1 MTTQTLDRPQWS
13 AFGQRALVALIAA
26 PAANVIVYVIAAALG
41 VLPDSVL
48 VGPMEQPIT
57 VIPVIMASLMGAIA
71 GIGVYSVLLRFNKQ
85 SRRLFI
91 RLSVIVLVLALIPTL
106 FISAPVGM
114 ILALNIMHFVAA
126 AAIVGALTYS

>member
-71 GIGVYSVLLRFNKQ
+71 GIAVYGALLRFNKQ
-85 SRRLFI
+85 PRRLFI

-106 FISAPVGM
+106 FISAPVEM
-114 ILALNIMHFVAA
+114 ILALNIMHVVAA
-126 AAIVGALTYS
+126 AVIVVALTYS

>member
-85 SRRLFI
+85 PRRLFI